1 MKKIFV
7 VVSLVL
13 AFGLAGPK
21 IIGYSMN
28 QNISDFIAN
37 LNEMPGY
44 QLKIKSLETGWF
56 STTAE
61 VNVGFDPA
69 LLNDGSMNL
78 SDELMLKQLLNA
90 DVNISAQHGPL
101 LTLNGFRLGLFSFNI
116 EVDDISMREYL
127 EYSENQSLYSVKGRT
142 SFLGATSFTDSMPSF
157 TIVDFAN
164 FRFDGWSGKGKASSN
179 KTSYQGEMPSLM
191 FTEKGEGLEITSVTI
206 NLDYDTSISDGMT
219 NMFVDSKGEVNFG
232 SVRYSGP
239 SMDDD
244 NNFTFKNLGVSAL
257 SEVNKNGDLI
267 DYALNFS
274 IEAIS
279 VSIFNAN
286 DLVFNFELNN
296 LKKSLID
303 LLEEVG
309 QMNPSEMEQAMLDL
323 QEQNIEET
331 KKYAL
336 PILQA
341 SPEFNLTKMSGN
353 IGRGNFSG
361 YVKTKLTDIEN
372 LPDVPEEDIAFW
384 LSKLVIDSKLTLD
397 KPMAREIDY
406 MFQLGA
412 EAMIEA
418 GMLTKNSD
426 GDFDLIFRLQD
437 SLATLNDDPFPL
449 PF

>member
-1 MKKIFV
+1 M
-7 VVSLVL
+7 VL
-13 AFGLAGPK
+13 HHCG
-21 IIGYSMN
+21 S
-28 QNISDFIAN
+28 
-37 LNEMPGY
+37 ECR
-44 QLKIKSLETGWF
+44 
-56 STTAE
+56 
-61 VNVGFDPA
+61 FDPA

-267 DYALNFS
+267 DYALNFQLRLFQFPFLMQMTLCLILSS
-274 IEAIS
+274 I
-279 VSIFNAN
+279 
-286 DLVFNFELNN
+286 
-296 LKKSLID
+296 
-303 LLEEVG
+303 
-309 QMNPSEMEQAMLDL
+309 
-323 QEQNIEET
+323 
-331 KKYAL
+331 
-336 PILQA
+336 ILR
-341 SPEFNLTKMSGN
+341 K
-353 IGRGNFSG
+353 
-361 YVKTKLTDIEN
+361 V
-372 LPDVPEEDIAFW
+372 
-384 LSKLVIDSKLTLD
+384 
-397 KPMAREIDY
+397 
-406 MFQLGA
+406 
-412 EAMIEA
+412 
-418 GMLTKNSD
+418 
-426 GDFDLIFRLQD
+426 
-437 SLATLNDDPFPL
+437 
-449 PF
+449 